1 MINYS
6 ITMRSVNSN
15 LLAINQ
21 AKSRINQAKRE
32 GKNPDQADLNLVK
45 TEKKNAFAT
54 SQYSDIMTIEKFS
67 KHISSHGSVYSRA
80 DISAILYMTVDC
92 MREQLLEGKKIRLG
106 DLGDFSIVLSSKG
119 AEDADKFTA
128 QNITDVKV
136 LWEPGSEFKNLVAS
150 RSAQAAVIKAIKAGK
165 ANVDLST
172 PTTPGDGSDG
182 GGSNPSG
189 GTPAGGNTEQSGGT
203 SQGTGSNPSGDNK
216 GDAGQDGSGEDNEL

>member
-1 MINYS
+1 
-6 ITMRSVNSN
+6 MRSVNSN

-32 GKNPDQADLNLVK
+32 GKNPDEADLNLVK
-45 TEKKNAFAT
+45 TEKKNAFAV
-54 SQYSDIMTIEKFS
+54 SQYSDVMTIEKFA

-106 DLGDFSIVLSSKG
+106 DLGDFSILLSSKG
-119 AEDADKFTA
+119 AEDADKFSA

-136 LWEPGSEFKNLVAS
+136 QWEPGAEFKNLIADAEFNLVAS
-150 RSAQAAVIKAIKAGK
+150 RSAQAAVIKAIKEGK
-165 ANVDLST
+165 ANVDINT
-172 PTTPGDGSDG
+172 PTTPGD
-182 GGSNPSG
+182 GSNPSG
-189 GTPAGGNTEQSGGT
+189 GTPAGDNTEQSGGT

-216 GDAGQDGSGEDNEL
+216 GDTGQDGDGDYELK